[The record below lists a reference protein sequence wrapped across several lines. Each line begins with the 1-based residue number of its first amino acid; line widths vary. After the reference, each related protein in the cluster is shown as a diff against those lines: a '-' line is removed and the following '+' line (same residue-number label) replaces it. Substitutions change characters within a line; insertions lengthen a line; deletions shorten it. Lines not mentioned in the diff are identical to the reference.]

1 MKLVLLLS
9 GIMALSTAAKADS
22 VDLWSVGHGFSQ
34 GGILGVQ
41 YQSVH
46 DKDKATVALGL
57 LGAAVGWQHAID
69 TERHHALGLSAG
81 YEAIFADKGFVGAT
95 YNYYPSAGSAAR
107 RAYFCVFGGGP
118 REAIHFFVYP
128 LPQHTTNQKQSYCC
142 IRNRFSVLN

>member
-9 GIMALSTAAKADS
+9 GMMMLSTAAKADS

-46 DKDKATVALGL
+46 DQDKATFALGL

-69 TERHHALGLSAG
+69 TERRHALGLSAG

-95 YNYYPSAGSAAR
+95 YNYYPSGFAAR
-107 RAYFCVFGGGP
+107 SWHFGVIAGVAREDRYFLFTPFHSTQQTRSRAIAALEIGFQY
-118 REAIHFFVYP
+118 
-128 LPQHTTNQKQSYCC
+128 
-142 IRNRFSVLN
+142 